1 MGGLACWWEMER
13 CVTPRLTAP
22 LPTLVPVCHRVD
34 NNHLL
39 LLMIHVFRENEEQLF
54 KVSPRSGEPSSDQQR
69 RVGTPTL
76 LSVHA
81 RPAGQE
87 LELTPIC
94 FDLDDPD
101 EHRAHG
107 GQPAA
112 AVRAA
117 HRLLRLPASER
128 CLSLRSRPEWVGL
141 NSPPPSPYPHF
152 KHILMTSGRKFCC
165 SFTLLG
171 TERAGS

>member
-1 MGGLACWWEMER
+1 MRAVFTWCRICQSSRDGRSSLLVGDGKR
-13 CVTPRLTAP
+13 VTPRLTPPSRP
-22 LPTLVPVCHRVD
+22 LSLSCHRVD

-81 RPAGQE
+81 HPAGQE

-128 CLSLRSRPEWVGL
+128 CLPLQARVGGVEL
-141 NSPPPSPYPHF
+141 PSPIP
-152 KHILMTSGRKFCC
+152 LPP
-165 SFTLLG
+165 L
-171 TERAGS
+171 

>member
-1 MGGLACWWEMER
+1 
-13 CVTPRLTAP
+13 
-22 LPTLVPVCHRVD
+22 
-34 NNHLL
+34 
-39 LLMIHVFRENEEQLF
+39 MIHVFRENEEQLF

-87 LELTPIC
+87 LELTPVC

-101 EHRAHG
+101 EHGAHG

-112 AVRAA
+112 AVRAT

-128 CLSLRSRPEWVGL
+128 CLPPQARVGGVEL
-141 NSPPPSPYPHF
+141 PSPIP
-152 KHILMTSGRKFCC
+152 
-165 SFTLLG
+165 LLPL
-171 TERAGS
+171 